1 MVFITTNVCI
11 DSSVCHIIAFQ
22 VIFIYQLRPDH
33 PVGCH
38 AYGCHPMG
46 GAVDGEVRISEELV
60 SGKLIVRIRM
70 EEVACN
76 QLFYLP
82 RLLIIA
88 SFHQRTGCEK

>member
-1 MVFITTNVCI
+1 
-11 DSSVCHIIAFQ
+11 
-22 VIFIYQLRPDH
+22 
-33 PVGCH
+33 
-38 AYGCHPMG
+38 MG

-88 SFHQRTGCEK
+88 FIKEQAAKSKLNDL